1 MNIDINFQDFKCRC
15 SRIGDMMSDSK
26 DSPAL
31 TEKQEQELKDLEK
44 KGDSLT
50 AVQSVRLAELIAKK
64 DKNLNGDISDSH
76 AQYLLEVYAEMTEG
90 IVSIEKEVAYAP
102 AIEKGL
108 NMEQE
113 AAMMISKVTGRL
125 FKVHKERITNDY
137 LSGELDLYE
146 GESPVQAYCII
157 DVKNSIDYVVYLKKI
172 KKKPERQYV
181 FQVQGYIDISNAS
194 EGYIGDVICTM
205 PAELQMDYVNKLVR
219 KHRVI
224 SEESGDPDFRKS
236 LTRLLQSMDYQRI
249 DERLRVNLKPIQP
262 FSKFEQQKV
271 YDRVKISRDWLCN
284 FHNDRLKLIA

>member
-1 MNIDINFQDFKCRC
+1 MNV
-15 SRIGDMMSDSK
+15 
-26 DSPAL
+26 
-31 TEKQEQELKDLEK
+31 E
-44 KGDSLT
+44 
-50 AVQSVRLAELIAKK
+50 
-64 DKNLNGDISDSH
+64 
-76 AQYLLEVYAEMTEG
+76 
-90 IVSIEKEVAYAP
+90 
-102 AIEKGL
+102 
-108 NMEQE
+108 
-113 AAMMISKVTGRL
+113 
-125 FKVHKERITNDY
+125 
-137 LSGELDLYE
+137 
-146 GESPVQAYCII
+146 
-157 DVKNSIDYVVYLKKI
+157 NSIDYVVYLKKI

-249 DERLRVNLKPIQP
+249 DERLRVNLKPLQP

-284 FHNDRLKLIA
+284 FHNDRLKLMA